1 MNRVYKSQIVMVQVT
16 DALTKSL
23 TASEKK
29 DLPSTEDMIRKLTD
43 AVAFVSQANQDI
55 YAKRRE

>member
-1 MNRVYKSQIVMVQVT
+1 MVQVT

-29 DLPSTEDMIRKLTD
+29 DLPSTEAMIRRLTD